1 MGSGAIGYLQGVC
14 YANTF
19 DIERYIRDLTQNRLP
34 LQASR
39 QFDLPDRMRYDFLMK
54 LFSTRMNVED
64 LEKKYSGRFFKTL
77 WKEMAAFILAGSFR
91 YFSPHLYLTP
101 RGRYLWV
108 VMMREF
114 FIAVNNFRDHCRR
127 EAGLEERMVE

>member
-1 MGSGAIGYLQGVC
+1 
-14 YANTF
+14 
-19 DIERYIRDLTQNRLP
+19 
-34 LQASR
+34 
-39 QFDLPDRMRYDFLMK
+39 
-54 LFSTRMNVED
+54 
-64 LEKKYSGRFFKTL
+64 
-77 WKEMAAFILAGSFR
+77 MAAFILAGSFR

-127 EAGLEERMVE
+127 EAGLEERIVE